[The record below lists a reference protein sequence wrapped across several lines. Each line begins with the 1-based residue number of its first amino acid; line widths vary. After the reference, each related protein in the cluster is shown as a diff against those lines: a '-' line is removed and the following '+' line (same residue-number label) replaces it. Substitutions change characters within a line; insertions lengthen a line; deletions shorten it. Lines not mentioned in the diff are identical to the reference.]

1 MKMRRSILIQAAL
14 VTATATCTGF
24 AALGWRQDAPP
35 APPAGFPDLVGGLK
49 ATPGCLG
56 VETAR
61 TESGRNMIFAWF
73 KDKKSVQRWYYS
85 ETHQGVI
92 DLAVDE
98 YDHTKP
104 LAHVPDDAG
113 PIMVIAS
120 LVMADKPHLDG
131 LNLPISE
138 ISIEL
143 YETLPGG
150 VFLGG
155 RFAPK
160 DVKIE
165 HMRDYTSPAAADGS

>member
-1 MKMRRSILIQAAL
+1 MHPRP
-14 VTATATCTGF
+14 V
-24 AALGWRQDAPP
+24 
-35 APPAGFPDLVGGLK
+35 DLVGGLN
-49 ATPGCLG
+49 AMPGCLG

-73 KDKKSVQRWYYS
+73 KDKQSVQRWYYS
-85 ETHQGVI
+85 ETHQSVI
-92 DLAVDE
+92 DLAVDR
-98 YDHTKP
+98 YDDTKP

-138 ISIEL
+138 ISTEL
-143 YETLPGG
+143 YEALPGC

-165 HMRDYTSPAAADGS
+165 HMRDSWARGKKTPIVWATGTTPARTCSTTTITSTTTTEIPTSAITI